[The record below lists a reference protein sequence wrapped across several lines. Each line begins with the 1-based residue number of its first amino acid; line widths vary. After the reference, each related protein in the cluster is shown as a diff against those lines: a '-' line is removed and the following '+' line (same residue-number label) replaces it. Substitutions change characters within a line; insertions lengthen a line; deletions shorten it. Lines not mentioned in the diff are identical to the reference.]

1 MEYWEMDF
9 KKVNEFNF
17 LNEVEEF
24 ISRWSQSLLDLRSSS
39 NLKQKA
45 LNYSLWG
52 VNILYFQF
60 FIRAWWFVVSVS

>member
-1 MEYWEMDF
+1 MDF

-45 LNYSLWG
+45 LNYSL
-52 VNILYFQF
+52 
-60 FIRAWWFVVSVS
+60 